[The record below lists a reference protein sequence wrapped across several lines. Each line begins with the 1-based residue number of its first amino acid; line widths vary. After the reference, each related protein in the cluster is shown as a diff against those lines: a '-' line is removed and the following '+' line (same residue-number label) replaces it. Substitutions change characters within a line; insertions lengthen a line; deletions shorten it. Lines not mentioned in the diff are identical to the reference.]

1 MLTNHINPL
10 SADDCFNTSVI
21 NSPKKTGYGI
31 TTAILCQTSATHRHG
46 FAVLCKNPAER
57 CLSFAILYHLLAT
70 FCQCNAILYQSL
82 AILCELL
89 AILYES
95 LVENSQ
101 RSAENST
108 TTAQDNKK
116 TIYQHIIPSFT
127 ISAHRINTDC

>member
-10 SADDCFNTSVI
+10 SAADCFNTSVI
-21 NSPKKTGYGI
+21 NSPKKTGYGT

-57 CLSFAILYHLLAT
+57 CLPFAILYHLLAT

-82 AILCELL
+82 AILCEPL

-101 RSAENST
+101 CFAENST
-108 TTAQDNKK
+108 TTTQDNKQ
-116 TIYQHIIPSFT
+116 TTYQHINFLIAVSV
-127 ISAHRINTDC
+127 HRISTDY